1 MGGIGGMVMRQ
12 LTRTLTKKGIG
23 KAMKTG
29 KKMAGKRG
37 KKGGAKK
44 ASEKS

>member
-1 MGGIGGMVMRQ
+1 MGGIGDMVMRQ

-29 KKMAGKRG
+29 KKMAGNKG
-37 KKGGAKK
+37 KKG
-44 ASEKS
+44 SEKS